1 MISNKEA
8 NKIKVDWMLTRFTH
22 KRVLITGGAS
32 GLGRAIV
39 FKFAKLGWKIA
50 VVDINLDGAKDVATE
65 ANKLGAE
72 AIALFCDVGKDEDFI
87 KIADLLKEKWGGL
100 DILVNNAGI
109 ATTGMMVDC
118 SPEQWDRAI
127 NLNLTSVYRG
137 CNYWLPLF
145 SQDGP
150 GHIVNTASA
159 AGLIKAPSMMS
170 YNVSKAGVVA
180 LSETLCTELAYR
192 NIGVSVLCP
201 AFFKTNLLD
210 SMAPGEQALKP
221 LVEKWMANSKISA
234 DDVAADVI
242 KGIEKNQLMVISHD
256 YARKAY
262 RLKRFFPNR
271 FIKGMSKKVPQ
282 IMASKAKLES

>member
-1 MISNKEA
+1 
-8 NKIKVDWMLTRFTH
+8 MLARFTK

-32 GLGRAIV
+32 GLGKAIV
-39 FKFAKLGWKIA
+39 MKFAKLGWKIA
-50 VVDINLDGAKDVATE
+50 VVDINIEGAKQVADD

-72 AIALFCDVGKDEDFI
+72 AIALYCNIGEDEHFISIAKD
-87 KIADLLKEKWGGL
+87 LKDRWDGL
-100 DILVNNAGI
+100 DIIINNAGI

-118 SPEQWDRAI
+118 TPEQWHRAI

-137 CNYWLPLF
+137 CNYWLPLM

-159 AGLIKAPSMMS
+159 AGIMLAPSMLS

-180 LSETLCTELAYR
+180 LSDTLRSELAYR
-192 NIGVSVLCP
+192 NIGVSVICP

-210 SMAPGEQALKP
+210 SMSPSEQGFKP
-221 LVEKWMANSKISA
+221 LVEKWMESSKITA
-234 DDVAADVI
+234 DDVAMDVI
-242 KGIEKNQLMVISHD
+242 KGIEKDTFMVISHD

-262 RLKRFFPNR
+262 RFKRFFPKM
-271 FIKGMSKKVPQ
+271 FMKGMIKKVPQ
-282 IMASKAKLES
+282 IIASKKKHNA

>member
-1 MISNKEA
+1 MYLSKRPA
-8 NKIKVDWMLTRFTH
+8 MLKRFTQ

-39 FKFAKLGWKIA
+39 HQFARLGWRIA
-50 VVDINLDGAKDVATE
+50 VVDINIDGATNVAEE
-65 ANKLGAE
+65 ANQMGAQ
-72 AIALFCDVGKDEDFI
+72 AIPLFCDVGKDEDFI
-87 KIADLLKEKWGGL
+87 SIAKTLKEQWGGL
-100 DILVNNAGI
+100 DVLVNNAGV

-127 NLNLTSVYRG
+127 NLNLSSVYRG

-145 SQDGP
+145 AQEGP

-159 AGLIKAPSMMS
+159 AGLINAPSMMS

-180 LSETLCTELAYR
+180 LSESLCAELAHR

-221 LVEKWMANSKISA
+221 LVEKWMANSKITA
-234 DDVAADVI
+234 DDVASDAI
-242 KGIEKNQLMVISHD
+242 NGIEKNKLIVISHD

-271 FIKGMSKKVPQ
+271 FIKGMNKKVPQ
-282 IMASKAKLES
+282 IMASTARLKS